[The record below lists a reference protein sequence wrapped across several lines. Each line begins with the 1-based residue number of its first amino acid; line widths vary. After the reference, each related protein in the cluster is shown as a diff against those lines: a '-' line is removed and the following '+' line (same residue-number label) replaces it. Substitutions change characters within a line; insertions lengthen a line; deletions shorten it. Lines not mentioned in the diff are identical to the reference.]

1 MIGTDFRGPDY
12 FTGRLKQTDPEVH
25 EAIAGELA
33 RQQNQ
38 IELIVSDNIV
48 RG

>member
-12 FTGRLKQTDPEVH
+12 FTGRLKQTDPEPH

-33 RQQNQ
+33 RQQSR
-38 IELIVSDNIV
+38 IELIASENFV